1 MIDSKRN
8 IIIADSSATDGI
20 VNDEM
25 PYKFKDGQ
33 LHLIMSPEMMFILEK
48 IK

>member
-8 IIIADSSATDGI
+8 IIITDSSATDGI
-20 VNDEM
+20 VNNEM
-25 PYKFKDGQ
+25 PCKFKEGQ
-33 LHLIMSPEMMFILEK
+33 LHLTLSPEMMFIFEK